1 MTTEREKANQISN
14 NYLALK
20 HAILDPN
27 YPSTTHTQAAL
38 IKVEDLIK
46 QMGRKHIFKLAFEE
60 FIPEDFEKLMNS
72 K

>member
-1 MTTEREKANQISN
+1 MTSEREKANQISN

-20 HAILDPN
+20 NAIKDPN
-27 YPSTTHTQAAL
+27 YPSTAHTQAAL

-46 QMGRKHIFKLAFEE
+46 QMGRNEVFKLAFEK